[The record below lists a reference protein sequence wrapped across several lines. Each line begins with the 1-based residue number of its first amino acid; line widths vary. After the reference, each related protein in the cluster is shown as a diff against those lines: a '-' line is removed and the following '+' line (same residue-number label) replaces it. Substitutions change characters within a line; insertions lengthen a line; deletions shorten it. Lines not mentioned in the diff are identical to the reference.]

1 MAGPSYGSG
10 APDTVP
16 EVDSP
21 GQGFEPIPAS
31 TLPGYLSP
39 WVALVEV
46 LLVCG
51 IPTQVLIFVPIAL
64 FTGVPILQG
73 RQVSIELFAV
83 TSLLDTA
90 LIAILIRLFLGLS
103 GETSADVFLGRRP
116 PFREAALGLAVLP
129 GVFLVVAAIALGVRT
144 LAPWLHTVSANPLE
158 AYMRTPLDAAIFGV
172 VVILAGGVREELQRA
187 FILHRFE
194 QRLGGAWVGL
204 AVFSAFFGALHL
216 TEGADAAVAI
226 GVLGLFWGVVYIK
239 RRSAILPLVNHAGF
253 DVLQVLQVVLVR
265 GFSG

>member
-1 MAGPSYGSG
+1 VDPEPLPA
-10 APDTVP
+10 VP
-16 EVDSP
+16 
-21 GQGFEPIPAS
+21 
-31 TLPGYLSP
+31 LSRHLTWP
-39 WVALVEV
+39 VALLQV

-51 IPTQVLIFVPIAL
+51 IPTQVLILVPIAL
-64 FTGVPILQG
+64 FTGVPLLDG
-73 RQVSIELFAV
+73 RQLSIELFAL

-90 LIAILIRLFLGLS
+90 LIAILIRVFLGIS

-129 GVFLVVAAIALGVRT
+129 GVFIVVAVVALGVRT
-144 LAPWLHTVSANPLE
+144 LVPWLHTVSENPLE

-216 TEGADAAVAI
+216 TEGADAAIAI

-253 DVLQVLQVVLVR
+253 DVLQVLQAVLVR

>member
-31 TLPGYLSP
+31 TFPGYLSP

-103 GETSADVFLGRRP
+103 GETSADDRARCPDSRTVAPHGE
-116 PFREAALGLAVLP
+116 REPARGLYAHAA
-129 GVFLVVAAIALGVRT
+129 
-144 LAPWLHTVSANPLE
+144 
-158 AYMRTPLDAAIFGV
+158 
-172 VVILAGGVREELQRA
+172 
-187 FILHRFE
+187 
-194 QRLGGAWVGL
+194 
-204 AVFSAFFGALHL
+204 
-216 TEGADAAVAI
+216 
-226 GVLGLFWGVVYIK
+226 
-239 RRSAILPLVNHAGF
+239 
-253 DVLQVLQVVLVR
+253 
-265 GFSG
+265 

>member
-1 MAGPSYGSG
+1 
-10 APDTVP
+10 
-16 EVDSP
+16 
-21 GQGFEPIPAS
+21 
-31 TLPGYLSP
+31 LPLSHRLS
-39 WVALVEV
+39 WQAALFQVV
-46 LLVCG
+46 LVCG
-51 IPTQVLIFVPIAL
+51 IPTQLAIFVPIAL
-64 FTGVPILQG
+64 FTGVPILEG
-73 RQVSIELFAV
+73 RQVSMELFAL

-90 LIAILIRLFLGLS
+90 LIAILIRVFLGLS

-129 GVFLVVAAIALGVRT
+129 AVFVVVAAIALSVRT
-144 LAPWLHTVSANPLE
+144 LAPWLHTVSTNPLE

-204 AVFSAFFGALHL
+204 AVFSVFFGSLHV
-216 TEGADAAVAI
+216 TEGADAAIAI
-226 GVLGLFWGVVYIK
+226 GVLGLFWGVIYIT

-253 DVLQVLQVVLVR
+253 DVLQVLQVVIVR
-265 GFSG
+265 GFTG

>member
-1 MAGPSYGSG
+1 
-10 APDTVP
+10 
-16 EVDSP
+16 
-21 GQGFEPIPAS
+21 
-31 TLPGYLSP
+31 LPLSHRLS
-39 WVALVEV
+39 WQAALFQVV
-46 LLVCG
+46 LVCG
-51 IPTQVLIFVPIAL
+51 IPTQLAIFVPIAL
-64 FTGVPILQG
+64 FTGVPILEG
-73 RQVSIELFAV
+73 RQVSMELFAL

-90 LIAILIRLFLGLS
+90 LIAILIRVFLGTS

-129 GVFLVVAAIALGVRT
+129 AVFVVVAAIALSVRT
-144 LAPWLHTVSANPLE
+144 LAPWLHTVSTNPLE

-204 AVFSAFFGALHL
+204 AVFSVFFGSLHV
-216 TEGADAAVAI
+216 TEGADAAIAI
-226 GVLGLFWGVVYIK
+226 GVLGLFWGVIYIT

-253 DVLQVLQVVLVR
+253 DVLQVLQVVIVR
-265 GFSG
+265 GFTG

>member
-1 MAGPSYGSG
+1 VGLESL
-10 APDTVP
+10 PD
-16 EVDSP
+16 
-21 GQGFEPIPAS
+21 
-31 TLPGYLSP
+31 LPLP
-39 WVALVEV
+39 PRLTWRAALFQVV
-46 LLVCG
+46 LVCG
-51 IPTQVLIFVPIAL
+51 IPTQIMIFVPIAL
-64 FTGVPILQG
+64 FTGVPILEG
-73 RQVSIELFAV
+73 RQVSIELFAL

-90 LIAILIRLFLGLS
+90 LIAILIRVFLGIS

-116 PFREAALGLAVLP
+116 PLREAGLGLAVLP
-129 GVFLVVAAIALGVRT
+129 GVFIVVAGIALGVRT
-144 LAPWLHTVSANPLE
+144 LAPWLHTVSENPLE

-204 AVFSAFFGALHL
+204 AVFSAFFGALHV
-216 TEGADAAVAI
+216 TEGADAAIAI
-226 GVLGLFWGVVYIK
+226 GVLGLFWGVVYIT
-239 RRSAILPLVNHAGF
+239 RRSVILPLVNHAGF

>member
-1 MAGPSYGSG
+1 VGL
-10 APDTVP
+10 
-16 EVDSP
+16 ESP
-21 GQGFEPIPAS
+21 PV
-31 TLPGYLSP
+31 LPLSHRLS
-39 WVALVEV
+39 WQAALFQVV
-46 LLVCG
+46 LVCG
-51 IPTQVLIFVPIAL
+51 IPTQLAIFVPIAL
-64 FTGVPILQG
+64 FTGVPILEG
-73 RQVSIELFAV
+73 RQVSMELFAL

-90 LIAILIRLFLGLS
+90 LIAILIRVFLGIS

-129 GVFLVVAAIALGVRT
+129 AVFVVVAAIALSVRT

-204 AVFSAFFGALHL
+204 AVFSVFFGSLHV
-216 TEGADAAVAI
+216 TEGADAAIAI
-226 GVLGLFWGVVYIK
+226 GVLGLFWGVIYIT

-253 DVLQVLQVVLVR
+253 DVLQVLQVVIVR
-265 GFSG
+265 GFTG

>member
-1 MAGPSYGSG
+1 
-10 APDTVP
+10 
-16 EVDSP
+16 
-21 GQGFEPIPAS
+21 
-31 TLPGYLSP
+31 LPLSHRLS
-39 WVALVEV
+39 WQAALFQVV
-46 LLVCG
+46 LVCG
-51 IPTQVLIFVPIAL
+51 IPTQLAIFVPIAL
-64 FTGVPILQG
+64 FTGVPILEG
-73 RQVSIELFAV
+73 RQVSMELFAL

-90 LIAILIRLFLGLS
+90 LIAILIRVFLGTS

-129 GVFLVVAAIALGVRT
+129 AVFVVVAAIALSVRT
-144 LAPWLHTVSANPLE
+144 LAPWLHTVSTNPLE

-204 AVFSAFFGALHL
+204 AVFSVFFGSLHV
-216 TEGADAAVAI
+216 TEGADAAIAI
-226 GVLGLFWGVVYIK
+226 GVLGLFWGVIYIT

-265 GFSG
+265 GFTG

>member
-1 MAGPSYGSG
+1 MGIESI
-10 APDTVP
+10 PD
-16 EVDSP
+16 
-21 GQGFEPIPAS
+21 
-31 TLPGYLSP
+31 LPLSRRLT
-39 WVALVEV
+39 WRAALFQV

-51 IPTQVLIFVPIAL
+51 IPTQLMIFVPIAL
-64 FTGVPILQG
+64 FTGVPILEG
-73 RQVSIELFAV
+73 RQVSIELFAL

-90 LIAILIRLFLGLS
+90 LIAILIRVFLGIS

-116 PFREAALGLAVLP
+116 PLREAALGLAVLP
-129 GVFLVVAAIALGVRT
+129 GVFIVVAGIALGVRT
-144 LAPWLHTVSANPLE
+144 LAPWLHTVSVNPLE
-158 AYMRTPLDAAIFGV
+158 AYMRTPIDAAIFGV

-204 AVFSAFFGALHL
+204 AVFSAFFGALHV
-216 TEGADAAVAI
+216 TEGADAAIAI
-226 GVLGLFWGVVYIK
+226 GVLGLFWGVVYIR

-265 GFSG
+265 SFSG

>member
-1 MAGPSYGSG
+1 VGLESI
-10 APDTVP
+10 PDVP
-16 EVDSP
+16 FSRRL
-21 GQGFEPIPAS
+21 
-31 TLPGYLSP
+31 T
-39 WVALVEV
+39 WRVALLEV

-51 IPTQVLIFVPIAL
+51 IPTQIAIFVPIAL

-73 RQVSIELFAV
+73 RQVSLELFAL

-90 LIAILIRLFLGLS
+90 LIAVLIRVFLGLS

-116 PFREAALGLAVLP
+116 PLREAALGLAVLP
-129 GVFLVVAAIALGVRT
+129 GVFIVVAGLALGVRT
-144 LAPWLHTVSANPLE
+144 LAPWLHTVSENPLE

-194 QRLGGAWVGL
+194 QRLGGVWVGL
-204 AVFSAFFGALHL
+204 AVFSAFFGALHV
-216 TEGADAAVAI
+216 TEGADAAIAI

-239 RRSAILPLVNHAGF
+239 RRSAILSLVNHAGF
-253 DVLQVLQVVLVR
+253 DVLQVLQAVLVR

>member
-1 MAGPSYGSG
+1 
-10 APDTVP
+10 
-16 EVDSP
+16 VDSSSPSSPPAAPEP
-21 GQGFEPIPAS
+21 GFPTIPAP
-31 TLPGYLSP
+31 TLPSNLSRP
-39 WVALVEV
+39 AALVQI

-51 IPTQVLIFVPIAL
+51 IPTQILIFVPIAL
-64 FTGVPILQG
+64 LTGVPILQG
-73 RQVSIELFAV
+73 RQVSIELFAL

-90 LIAILIRLFLGLS
+90 FIAILIRVFLGIS
-103 GETSADVFLGRRP
+103 GETSEDVFLGRRP
-116 PFREAALGLAVLP
+116 PLREAALGLAVLP
-129 GVFLVVAAIALGVRT
+129 GVFLVVAGIALGVRAI
-144 LAPWLHTVSANPLE
+144 APWLHTVTENPLE

-204 AVFSAFFGALHL
+204 AVFSAFFGALHV

-239 RRSAILPLVNHAGF
+239 RRSVLLPLVNHAGF

-265 GFSG
+265 GFTG